1 MTTLNATQ
9 NLTVKAKEL
18 NQVLPFGLS
27 VITKYSNGKITAK
40 IVHGND
46 QKVSIRVSYDHGLN
60 TNENHIHAALVLIE
74 KLKNDHDKEFII
86 KAMSYNEKDDGY
98 SFLTERLI

>member
-1 MTTLNATQ
+1 MTTQNTTQ
-9 NLTVKAKEL
+9 NLTVKAQEL

-27 VITKYSNGKITAK
+27 IITKYSNGKIIAK

-46 QKVSIRVSYDHGLN
+46 QKLSVRVSYDHGLN
-60 TNENHIHAALVLIE
+60 TNENHIYAALVLIE
-74 KLKNDHDKEFII
+74 KMNIEHGKIFTI

-98 SFLTERLI
+98 SFLTERAI